1 MKYHCSFKISA
12 LFGFL
17 LLKLWGVE
25 ATSRKYLIDLDD
37 LLNTRTKFQEK
48 HNFPF
53 PPLTIKRDTYFL
65 KMFQA
70 RLFMGVNNFLCGP
83 VYNNN
88 HSE

>member
-1 MKYHCSFKISA
+1 MQYHCSFKIAA

-25 ATSRKYLIDLDD
+25 ATSRKCLIDLDD
-37 LLNTRTKFQEK
+37 LLNTRTKFLVK

-70 RLFMGVNNFLCGP
+70 RLFMRVNKVLCGP
-83 VYNNN
+83 VCNKH
-88 HSE
+88 HSG

>member
-25 ATSRKYLIDLDD
+25 ATSRKYLIDPDD

-65 KMFQA
+65 KCFKPGY
-70 RLFMGVNNFLCGP
+70 LWG
-83 VYNNN
+83 
-88 HSE
+88 